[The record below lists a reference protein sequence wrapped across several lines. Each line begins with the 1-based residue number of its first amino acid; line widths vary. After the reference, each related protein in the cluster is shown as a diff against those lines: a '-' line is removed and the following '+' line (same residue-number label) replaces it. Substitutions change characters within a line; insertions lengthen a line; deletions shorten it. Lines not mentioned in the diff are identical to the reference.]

1 MATTK
6 IWPVRDSLKRVIDYA
21 SNPEKTSE
29 ADLASVIRYA
39 MNGDKTAADNAGETE
54 KACYVTGVNCSAD
67 TALDEMIN
75 TQKLFGKA
83 GGNVA
88 YHCYQSFKPGEV
100 TPEQCHQL
108 GVELARRM
116 WGDRYQVLV
125 ATHLDRDHLHNHLV
139 CCSVS
144 FIDGKKFND
153 NKAAYSRL
161 RRLSDDICRE
171 NGLSV
176 IEKPRGKT
184 PRQIHFAEKSGEPTR
199 YNLMREAIDKAISLS
214 TNFPTFINLMKQQ
227 GYIIS
232 YSYTRKYPTIRS
244 VNSQKAV
251 RLYRLGEDYELD
263 RIVQRVNAN
272 DYEIVAVNREK
283 HLMTMMPPKHSR
295 IHVNGTRKTARKI
308 GGLYGLYLHYLY
320 LLGYRPKKKHRPL
333 SPEMREAGR
342 MCDKYSACARLMARE
357 HLRTDAD
364 VKTFISDSERKMD
377 DLSATR
383 NKIRNKLRRTSE
395 PDQIEQLKAERD
407 ELTAKIS
414 KLRKDIRTADFTLE
428 RSTQVRDDIKTEL
441 EHCRGDHIKTLRKD
455 HRDREER

>member
-1 MATTK
+1 
-6 IWPVRDSLKRVIDYA
+6 
-21 SNPEKTSE
+21 
-29 ADLASVIRYA
+29 
-39 MNGDKTAADNAGETE
+39 
-54 KACYVTGVNCSAD
+54 
-67 TALDEMIN
+67 
-75 TQKLFGKA
+75 
-83 GGNVA
+83 
-88 YHCYQSFKPGEV
+88 
-100 TPEQCHQL
+100 
-108 GVELARRM
+108 
-116 WGDRYQVLV
+116 
-125 ATHLDRDHLHNHLV
+125 
-139 CCSVS
+139 
-144 FIDGKKFND
+144 
-153 NKAAYSRL
+153 
-161 RRLSDDICRE
+161 
-171 NGLSV
+171 
-176 IEKPRGKT
+176 
-184 PRQIHFAEKSGEPTR
+184 
-199 YNLMREAIDKAISLS
+199 MREAIDKAISLS

-383 NKIRNKLRRTSE
+383 NKIRNKLRRTSD
-395 PDQIEQLKAERD
+395 PDQIARLKAERD
-407 ELTAKIS
+407 GLTAKIS

>member
-6 IWPVRDSLKRVIDYA
+6 IWPVRDSLKRVVDYA

-29 ADLASVIRYA
+29 DDLASVIRYA
-39 MNGDKTAADNAGETE
+39 MNGDKTTSDTTAGSE

-67 TALDEMIN
+67 TALEEMIN
-75 TQKLFGKA
+75 TQTLFGKT

-116 WGDRYQVLV
+116 WGDKYQVLV

-161 RRLSDDICRE
+161 RRLSDEICLE

-184 PRQIHFAEKSGEPTR
+184 PRQIHFAEKNGEPTR
-199 YNLMREAIDKAISLS
+199 YNLMREAIDNAVSLS
-214 TNFPTFINLMKQQ
+214 TNFPTFISLMKQQ

-357 HLRTDAD
+357 RLRTDED
-364 VKTFISDSERKMD
+364 VSAFITDSEHKMEE
-377 DLSATR
+377 LSEAR
-383 NKIRNKLRRTSE
+383 NKVRNKLRRASD

-407 ELTAKIS
+407 GLTAKIS

>member
-75 TQKLFGKA
+75 TQKLFGKT

-100 TPEQCHQL
+100 TAEQCHQL
-108 GVELARRM
+108 GVELAHRM

-153 NKAAYSRL
+153 NKTAYSRL
-161 RRLSDDICRE
+161 RRLSDEICHE

-184 PRQIHFAEKSGEPTR
+184 PRQIYFAEKSGEPTR
-199 YNLMREAIDKAISLS
+199 YNLMREAIDNAVSLS
-214 TNFPTFINLMKQQ
+214 TNFPTFISLMKQQ
-227 GYIIS
+227 GYIINYS
-232 YSYTRKYPTIRS
+232 YSRKYPTIRS
-244 VNSQKAV
+244 VNTKKAV

-263 RIVQRVNAN
+263 RIAQRVNAN
-272 DYEIVAVNREK
+272 DYGIVMVNREK
-283 HLMTMMPPKHSR
+283 HLMSLKPPKHTR
-295 IHVNGTRKTARKI
+295 IHVNGTKKTARKI

-342 MCDKYSACARLMARE
+342 VCDKYSACARLMARE
-357 HLRTDAD
+357 HLRTHEDLNA
-364 VKTFISDSERKMD
+364 FIFGSEQKMAE
-377 DLSATR
+377 LSEAR
-383 NKIRNKLRRTSE
+383 DRVRNKLRRASD
-395 PDQIEQLKAERD
+395 PDQKEQLKAERD
-407 ELTAKIS
+407 RLTAEIG
-414 KLRKDIRTADFTLE
+414 KLRKDIKTAEFTLE
-428 RSTQVRDDIKTEL
+428 RSQQVQKDIEIEL
-441 EHCRGDHIKTLRKD
+441 NACGIIRSRN
-455 HRDREER
+455 HRDRDGR